1 MTNKDAV
8 QITQKYQIAL
18 VGSGGGHLRQLK
30 DIAPGL
36 KDFDVFFVTETS
48 GLSDS
53 LKDQYH
59 VENLPHFAFGQK
71 KTGSYAEFLTSGF
84 ANAFKS
90 FALAFKTKPDLVIST
105 GAGSAFFYVLMRR
118 LLGSRYIFIE
128 SFARVDGPSLFG
140 RLSHKF
146 ANRLIVQWPGL
157 LKTWPHAVVCNPL
170 HPIDL
175 PSGQK
180 PRTNVFVTV
189 GTTHPFDRMIKAVET
204 LKNDGRLT
212 APVTAQIGN
221 SSYAPSA
228 ITCFKSCNFETMQ
241 QYLCAADIAV
251 CHGGTGSLIVAL
263 QSGAAV
269 VAMAREAKFN
279 EHYDDHQVEIVR
291 AFAERGLIEVAHDA
305 DSLASSIERI
315 KVAQRRSVRMDSGEM
330 IKVIRDYID
339 SHI

>member
-1 MTNKDAV
+1 MIIKDV
-8 QITQKYQIAL
+8 TQRQKKYQIAL

-36 KDFDVFFVTETS
+36 RDYDVFFVTEAS

-53 LKDQYH
+53 LKGQYR

-71 KTGSYAEFLTSGF
+71 KTGSYGEFLTAGF

-90 FALAFKTKPDLVIST
+90 FALAFRTKPDLVIST
-105 GAGSAFFYVLMRR
+105 GAGSAFFYVLMRC

-140 RLSHKF
+140 RLSCRL
-146 ANRLIVQWPGL
+146 ANRLIVQWPNL
-157 LKTWPHAVVCNPL
+157 LKTWPEAVVCNPL

-175 PSGQK
+175 PVEHVT
-180 PRTNVFVTV
+180 RNTIFATV
-189 GTTHPFDRMIKAVET
+189 GTTHPFDRMIKAVEV
-204 LKNDGRLT
+204 LQKDGRLSV
-212 APVTAQIGN
+212 PVTAQVGN
-221 SSYAPSA
+221 STYLPSTM
-228 ITCFKSCNFETMQ
+228 TCFKSCDFEAMQ
-241 QYLCAADIAV
+241 KYLWAADIAI

-305 DSLASSIERI
+305 DSLASAIERI
-315 KVAQRRSVRMDSGEM
+315 KVSSRRSVRMDSSDM

-339 SHI
+339 GL